1 MGQDRDMTDSTRD
14 PAALRFLRRAAD
26 QNRVVNIKITT
37 VRKNKDK
44 KFTGQAGAFAA
55 LDRLYA
61 ENSEAL
67 RRLANG

>member
-1 MGQDRDMTDSTRD
+1 MTDSTRD
-14 PAALRFLRRAAD
+14 PRALRFLRRAAD

-37 VRKNKDK
+37 VRKKKDK
-44 KFTGQAGAFAA
+44 KLTGQTGAFAA

-61 ENSEAL
+61 ENSVAL